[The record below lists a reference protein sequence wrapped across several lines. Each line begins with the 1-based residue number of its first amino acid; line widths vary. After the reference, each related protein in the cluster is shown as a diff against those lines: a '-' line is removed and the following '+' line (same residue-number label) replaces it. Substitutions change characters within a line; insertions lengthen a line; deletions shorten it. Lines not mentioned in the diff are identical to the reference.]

1 MESNRKCRAAN
12 MTTFLS
18 STIPGGFTLTF
29 ISVSVVFCALLL
41 LFCIYSLAG
50 YVLSGRMARTIE
62 VTRQRRR
69 MRRESPV
76 RPREVLNTDNSEIAA
91 VIAVALQKYL
101 DETVH
106 DRESYVIT
114 IKHVS
119 HERI

>member
-1 MESNRKCRAAN
+1 MVNNRKCRTGN

-18 STIPGGFTLTF
+18 STVPSGLTLTL

-41 LFCIYSLAG
+41 LFCIYSFAG
-50 YVLSGRMARTIE
+50 YVLSGRMARAIE

-69 MRRESPV
+69 MRRESSV
-76 RPREVLNTDNSEIAA
+76 TPREVLNTDNSEIAA

-101 DETVH
+101 DDTVH

-114 IKHVS
+114 IKHNS
-119 HERI
+119 YERI